1 MMAAISLTAPAAG
14 TFPVTVPTA
23 GQSSTAH
30 VWSYDDVYVMAVLA
44 GRDPDA
50 AVRKAHYRTE
60 ILVRDLGMTPSRA
73 AAEVSKWMVRD
84 TGRLCAGG

>member
-1 MMAAISLTAPAAG
+1 MTAAISLAAPAAS

-23 GQSSTAH
+23 GQSSAAH
-30 VWSYDDVYVMAVLA
+30 VWSYDDVYVAAVLA